1 MDEMPFC
8 PNCTWKGVPSQE
20 ELVIVTVKDVVGEE
34 LVPASALTVSAVGVS
49 EAVGIGGVSVL
60 LPLPLALPSPLPP
73 PQPLSRPIAT
83 AQLAAVRSA
92 CGRLVNTFLSPLGRD
107 QLAARFL

>member
-1 MDEMPFC
+1 
-8 PNCTWKGVPSQE
+8 VPSQE

-60 LPLPLALPSPLPP
+60 LPLPLALPLPP